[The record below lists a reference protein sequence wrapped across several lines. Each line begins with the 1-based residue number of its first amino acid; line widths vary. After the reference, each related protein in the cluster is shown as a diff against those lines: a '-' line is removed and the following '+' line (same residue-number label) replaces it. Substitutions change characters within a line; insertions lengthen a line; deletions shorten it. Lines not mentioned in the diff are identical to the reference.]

1 MATATWDMEQLKE
14 HVNACP
20 YYKLLGFE
28 VVHAESG
35 FARIRMPFRKDL
47 LQFQGAVH
55 GGAIYSVADAA
66 VAIALLTMAEPGEH
80 VVTIE
85 GKTNFLAPV
94 TDGDVIAEG
103 RIVQKG
109 RTVALG
115 DAEVRRAD
123 GRLVAKGLV
132 TYTIRAPRA

>member
-94 TDGDVIAEG
+94 TEGDVIAEG

-132 TYTIRAPRA
+132 TYTIRTPRA